1 MWLALT
7 GTVALGNVL
16 LGAAAATVG
25 VRPLVRLLDRHPRLG
40 KPLVA
45 LELLV
50 AVAVDVTRSNVAVAR
65 IVLGLGGKRRRSGFV
80 DIPLALRE
88 PAGLA
93 VLACIIT
100 STPGTA
106 WAGYDAVRNVLTM
119 HVFELLDEDEWIDT
133 IHRYERRLLEIFA

>member
-1 MWLALT
+1 MWLALV
-7 GTVALGNVL
+7 GAIDVGNLL

-25 VRPLVRLLDRHPRLG
+25 VRPLVRLLDRHPRLR
-40 KPLVA
+40 KPWVA

-50 AVAVDVTRSNVAVAR
+50 AVAIDVTRSNVAVAR
-65 IVLGLGGKRRRSGFV
+65 IVLGLAGRSRRSGFV
-80 DIPLALRE
+80 EIPLTLRE

-106 WAGYDAVRNVLTM
+106 WAGYSSAGSVLTM
-119 HVFELLDEDEWIDT
+119 HVFDLMDEDEWIGV
-133 IHRYERRLLEIFA
+133 IHRYERYLLEIFA